1 MSRLGKKLTILLS
14 SCDAYEDLW
23 LPFFTLL
30 KKYWNPCDIQILLNT
45 ESKEFSFPGLEI
57 ECVHSPGEQ
66 RYGKRL
72 LNALKKV
79 KTPYVLSLLDD
90 FFLRSPVDEARIRQ
104 IIDWMDDDKN
114 IVYFNCD
121 PNQTYA
127 DWDVDKYPGFR
138 RLPPGN
144 DYVLS
149 LQGAIWRTD
158 KFKKFWYPNL
168 NPWEWE
174 MITNI
179 KTGRYSGYQ
188 FYCLTDSRFSFL
200 DYGHYCMGDIW
211 GVYRGKWVIED
222 VGPLFQKENISVD
235 FTIRG
240 IYTPGEK
247 KQLTQEDTSQLK
259 KVIRCLGWG
268 DVPYFWMY
276 CLFCKFRRII
286 GKPLEVNYFQFLT
299 LTAIRKF
306 SKIAAK
312 SMK

>member
-1 MSRLGKKLTILLS
+1 MSQLGKKLTILVS

-121 PNQTYA
+121 PNQAYA

-149 LQGAIWRTD
+149 LQGAIWRTK
-158 KFKKFWYPNL
+158 KFKKFWLPNV

-174 MITNI
+174 ILTNT
-179 KTGRYSGYQ
+179 KSARYSRYG
-188 FYCLTDSRFSFL
+188 FYCLSGNKPGFL
-200 DYGHYCMGDIW
+200 DYGYNPKGMG
-211 GVYRGKWVIED
+211 VFRGKWVIED

-247 KQLTQEDTSQLK
+247 KQLTQEDTSQIK
-259 KVIRCLGWG
+259 KIIRCLGWG
-268 DVPYFWMY
+268 DVPLFWMY
-276 CLFCKFRRII
+276 CLFSKYRCMVR
-286 GKPLEVNYFQFLT
+286 KPLEVNYFQFLT
-299 LTAIRKF
+299 RTAKRKF
-306 SKIAAK
+306 YKTAAK
-312 SMK
+312 RKK